1 MLQMLLPWSKKQ
13 SPRPRKS
20 LRAGP
25 VWSWVVALAFRRVY
39 PVPVWN
45 VRRKMFVDDCFP
57 TTFPYQIPSQI
68 QPTCCSWCWTL
79 ESWQLVATQ
88 PIKQVLSCC
97 TFGCYR
103 LCFGYGAIDLGP
115 GFGFLGRLV
124 KNILCCWKIEG
135 SEGRFYGCFPF
146 PKHSCSMSMYV
157 TVDMTVSELHRF
169 CFYELI
175 HQRKSCSNCNSGVHH
190 CIKAYRC
197 NTCRTCCKQPLTN
210 KASIDDM
217 NVEKHDLWSQL
228 LQALMEETG
237 WFKVVV
243 HCCSYLWFLNVAP
256 LLQLLV
262 PTRIRC
268 FGLVN
273 AKMGQLFFPAL
284 VIILPQKKKL

>member
-20 LRAGP
+20 LLLTGP

-45 VRRKMFVDDCFP
+45 LRRKKFVDEFRLSTASLP
-57 TTFPYQIPSQI
+57 LFHIKSHHKYSQHVAPGVEPLNHGI
-68 QPTCCSWCWTL
+68 WLQPNHN
-79 ESWQLVATQ
+79 

-146 PKHSCSMSMYV
+146 
-157 TVDMTVSELHRF
+157 RN
-169 CFYELI
+169 I
-175 HQRKSCSNCNSGVHH
+175 
-190 CIKAYRC
+190 
-197 NTCRTCCKQPLTN
+197 
-210 KASIDDM
+210 
-217 NVEKHDLWSQL
+217 
-228 LQALMEETG
+228 
-237 WFKVVV
+237 
-243 HCCSYLWFLNVAP
+243 VAVCQCM
-256 LLQLLV
+256 LQLTWQFRNCIVFVFMNWYIKESHV
-262 PTRIRC
+262 PIATQGCITASKCTDATPAGPAANSLWRTRPVSMTWMKSMT
-268 FGLVN
+268 F
-273 AKMGQLFFPAL
+273 
-284 VIILPQKKKL
+284 

>member
-146 PKHSCSMSMYV
+146 RHIVAVCQCMLQLTWQFRNCIVFVFMNWYIKESHVPIATQGCITASKCTDATPAGPAANSLWRTRPVSMTWMWKSMTFDHNFCKHWWKKLGGSKLLYIAVVTSGFWMLHLCSSFLFPP
-157 TVDMTVSELHRF
+157 E
-169 CFYELI
+169 
-175 HQRKSCSNCNSGVHH
+175 SGVSGLSTP
-190 CIKAYRC
+190 RWV
-197 NTCRTCCKQPLTN
+197 N
-210 KASIDDM
+210 SF
-217 NVEKHDLWSQL
+217 SQL
-228 LQALMEETG
+228 
-237 WFKVVV
+237 W
-243 HCCSYLWFLNVAP
+243 
-256 LLQLLV
+256 
-262 PTRIRC
+262 
-268 FGLVN
+268 
-273 AKMGQLFFPAL
+273 
-284 VIILPQKKKL
+284 